1 MYGWILAGLALGI
14 LLSSLFRRVPDGSL
28 AEMTYITFVSVFDE
42 WRGKRKSSGQTIA
55 AEPSAEQK
63 RLSAAASRLNLL

>member
-28 AEMTYITFVSVFDE
+28 AELTYITFVSVFDE
-42 WRGKRKSSGQTIA
+42 WRGRRKNSGQIA
-55 AEPSAEQK
+55 AVERSADEK
-63 RLSAAASRLNLL
+63 RLGAAANRLTVL